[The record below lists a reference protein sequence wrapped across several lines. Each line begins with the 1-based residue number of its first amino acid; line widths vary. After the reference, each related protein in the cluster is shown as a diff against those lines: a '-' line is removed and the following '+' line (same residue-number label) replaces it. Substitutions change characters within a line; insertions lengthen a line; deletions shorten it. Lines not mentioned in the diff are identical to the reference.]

1 MLAEGFLIHKCKTS
15 GDAVVKSK
23 PVQHVVD
30 STSAACRAIRFGYN
44 VMLLDADV
52 TVFDDPYKYFKQP
65 PFKDFNVINQPESAG
80 AANGGI
86 LYVQVSV
93 LDCPV
98 LADATTAMYSTNAGS
113 ASLE

>member
-1 MLAEGFLIHKCKTS
+1 
-15 GDAVVKSK
+15 
-23 PVQHVVD
+23 
-30 STSAACRAIRFGYN
+30 
-44 VMLLDADV
+44 MLLDADV

-93 LDCPV
+93 LDFPLV
-98 LADATTAMYSTNAGS
+98 LNATTAMCNTKCRLSK
-113 ASLE
+113 LQVMR